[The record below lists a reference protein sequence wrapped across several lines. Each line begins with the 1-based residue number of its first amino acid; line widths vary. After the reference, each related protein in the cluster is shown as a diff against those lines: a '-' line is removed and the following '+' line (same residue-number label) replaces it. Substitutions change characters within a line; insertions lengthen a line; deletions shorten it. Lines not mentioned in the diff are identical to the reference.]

1 MELSSGE
8 RICHLTPRVKSCLS
22 CGTQHHMVSILLH
35 RKDFRGKK
43 GRKKLEFYGIRGIA
57 LEWFKNYVTQRYQCV
72 RYNNEIS
79 EKQEI
84 TCGVPQGSVLGPL
97 LFLIYINDICNSSKK
112 LSFILFAD
120 DTNLLMSHKNLDTL
134 IDKMNEELI
143 KINTWLQLNKLSLNI
158 TKTNFMLFKSSSK
171 KITKQ
176 LNIKIKDHY
185 ITQVKSTKFLGTIVD
200 DQLKWKEHINFVANK
215 ISRLTGILCKA
226 RHFVTRSLLKSIY
239 YALIYPYIFYG
250 NVVWANAYQTHL
262 EKIYKLQKKLVRII
276 TFKEYNH
283 SSKPLFDNLK
293 ILNVYQVNYYTIAI
307 LMKKFS
313 NNQLPISSKNIF
325 RTYEEVHNRKTR
337 SNKKLHKPCVKT
349 NLRKLSI
356 SFKGVDVYNSLP
368 SDLKNIQYKSTF
380 KRKLK
385 NYILTNSL

>member
-1 MELSSGE
+1 M
-8 RICHLTPRVKSCLS
+8 
-22 CGTQHHMVSILLH
+22 
-35 RKDFRGKK
+35 
-43 GRKKLEFYGIRGIA
+43 A

-120 DTNLLMSHKNLDTL
+120 DTNWLMSHKNLDTL

-158 TKTNFMLFKSSSK
+158 IKTNFMLFKSSSK

-185 ITQVKSTKFLGTIVD
+185 ITQIKSTKFLETIVE

-262 EKIYKLQKKLVRII
+262 KKIYKLQKKLVRII

-283 SSKPLFDNLK
+283 SSKPLFDNLT

-307 LMKKFS
+307 LMKKIS

-325 RTYEEVHNRKTR
+325 KTNEEVHNHNTR
-337 SNKKLHKPCVKT
+337 SNKKITQALCQNKPQEIKH
-349 NLRKLSI
+349 
-356 SFKGVDVYNSLP
+356 
-368 SDLKNIQYKSTF
+368 
-380 KRKLK
+380 
-385 NYILTNSL
+385 

>member
-1 MELSSGE
+1 MMYKRLLNHLNKICLLSQHQFGFRRYHSTNFALIDLINKITTALDNKEFAIGVF
-8 RICHLTPRVKSCLS
+8 LDLS
-22 CGTQHHMVSILLH
+22 KAFDTDDHSLLLQ
-35 RKDFRGKK
+35 
-43 GRKKLEFYGIRGIA
+43 KLEFYGIRGIA
-57 LEWFKNYVTQRYQCV
+57 LEWFKNYVTQRYQCI

-97 LFLIYINDICNSSKK
+97 LFLIYLNDICNSSKK

-200 DQLKWKEHINFVANK
+200 DQLKWKEH
-215 ISRLTGILCKA
+215 
-226 RHFVTRSLLKSIY
+226 
-239 YALIYPYIFYG
+239 
-250 NVVWANAYQTHL
+250 
-262 EKIYKLQKKLVRII
+262 
-276 TFKEYNH
+276 
-283 SSKPLFDNLK
+283 
-293 ILNVYQVNYYTIAI
+293 
-307 LMKKFS
+307 
-313 NNQLPISSKNIF
+313 
-325 RTYEEVHNRKTR
+325 
-337 SNKKLHKPCVKT
+337 
-349 NLRKLSI
+349 
-356 SFKGVDVYNSLP
+356 
-368 SDLKNIQYKSTF
+368 
-380 KRKLK
+380 
-385 NYILTNSL
+385 